1 MITQVLQKQKIWT
14 SLVAIGLAI
23 IITIFAAYNSF
34 GVTSNDDLN
43 EEERIEMEILNRAYA
58 DLQPE
63 AIIKIAEPVQKIKI
77 FNSQNELVAEAVL
90 NANQLIE
97 DKKVKHLLNKA
108 QFLSQY
114 GSLSVYRISE

>member
-63 AIIKIAEPVQKIKI
+63 VIIKSAEPVKKIKI

-90 NANQLIE
+90 NDNQLIE
-97 DKKVKHLLNKA
+97 DKNVKNLLNKA